1 MRSHLLNALLALC
14 FSILIW
20 CAVGAQMST
29 VDTAQIDFEVE
40 VPPGLIVSYEGTP
53 SSQGRLVL
61 NDLISVTVRGPKEQV
76 DRLSQARLRGRF
88 ALTALRPET
97 IQRHL
102 EAGFVLIDPKAWIA
116 VSKPLEVI
124 ETHPGQLRL
133 ELQRVIEAERWVA
146 PGEVLGSPAPGH
158 RLGEVRVTP
167 RRVVVRGPAQTLGR
181 DPNRPYPT
189 DPIDLAGAQE
199 TFTIERAVRCPDGVS
214 AGQRVQV
221 RVEILP
227 EVVEREIEFPVQ
239 LLRTA
244 PGSVRPTPGA
254 GSLPLVPGPARD
266 ATVSMSGL
274 PFRIEAVGGWL
285 CKLKIAG
292 PEKTLESLKNQLDRA
307 RLLGQFETNLPVAY
321 VSDVE
326 LLGTSSP
333 SKPIQDHLS
342 IEVSGLP
349 AGLEYLEKR
358 TLTVRLVPLPQ

>member
-29 VDTAQIDFEVE
+29 VDTATIDFEVE

-76 DRLSQARLRGRF
+76 DRLGQARLRGRF

-102 EAGFVLIDPKAWIA
+102 EAGYVLIDPKAWIA

-124 ETHPGQLRL
+124 ETTPGQLRL

-146 PGEVLGSPAPGH
+146 PGEVLGTPAPGH
-158 RLGEVRVTP
+158 RLAEVRVTP

-189 DPIDLAGAQE
+189 EPIDLAGAQE
-199 TFTIERAVRCPDGVS
+199 TFTIERAVRCPEGVS

-227 EVVEREIEFPVQ
+227 EVVEREIEFPLQ
-239 LLRTA
+239 LLRTSPDGSA
-244 PGSVRPTPGA
+244 PIG
-254 GSLPLVPGPARD
+254 
-266 ATVSMSGL
+266 GL
-274 PFRIEAVGGWL
+274 PFRVEAVGGWT
-285 CKLKIAG
+285 CKLKISG
-292 PEKTLESLKNQLDRA
+292 PAKALEALEADLNRA
-307 RLLGQFETNLPVAY
+307 RLVRQFQTKLPVAY

-326 LLGTSSP
+326 LLGIARP
-333 SKPIQDHLS
+333 AQPIQDHLA

-349 AGLEYLEKR
+349 AGLEYVEKR
-358 TLTVRLVPLPQ
+358 TLTVRLVPIP